1 VAGRARAGPVVSG
14 VRRGRRLTGEW
25 AWALACGT
33 GPSGVTRGAGARSE
47 RRWLEGATGRGG
59 VRIARLPA
67 RWGQGTGGAG
77 GCARAGLVERE
88 RGLNG
93 GRRARASGARA
104 AGENACA
111 RLSPEREG
119 ARERAALEEMGLGRE
134 WSGRGGAR
142 LGPRMR
148 ERRPVGLG

>member
-1 VAGRARAGPVVSG
+1 M
-14 VRRGRRLTGEW
+14 
-25 AWALACGT
+25 
-33 GPSGVTRGAGARSE
+33 RGAHA
-47 RRWLEGATGRGG
+47 
-59 VRIARLPA
+59 ARLPA

-148 ERRPVGLG
+148 ERRPVGLGYVERGKRAVRAERGKRAVGQNGLGW